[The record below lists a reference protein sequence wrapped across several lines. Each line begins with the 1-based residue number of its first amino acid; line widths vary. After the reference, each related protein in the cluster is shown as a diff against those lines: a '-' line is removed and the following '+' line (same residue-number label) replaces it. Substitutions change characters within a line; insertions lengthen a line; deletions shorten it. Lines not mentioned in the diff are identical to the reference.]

1 MSVKLFKQNSAED
14 YVLRGFSQS
23 EILDFTGV
31 DVGYH
36 GNALKASL
44 KGIDRYAYKI
54 LYVQTTCSSD
64 TILDTLDKYSKGLD
78 KESVLRCLGIAGAN
92 IVKLKQLFSSLGYAE
107 EFAAADKAQR
117 KLHMKNGT
125 IAKYGTDNVFKLS
138 EFQEKAGDTR
148 EKRYGGRYTL
158 SSDSSLAADARATF
172 TEHMKDDAFRSDLD
186 AKKKATNEER
196 YGNTCVMNNPDIRA
210 KHQETCIE
218 KYGVDHPMKI
228 DKNRLAFS
236 LRLKEHADE
245 YNKKSRETCMEKYGV
260 PYYSQTDDFRQMMR
274 DKALAEDSIG
284 HMQEVM
290 LLKHGVKYSHQIP
303 AVREDF
309 RQFFLNNLDSFLEKS
324 RETCIER
331 YGVPYFTQ
339 TDEFKRM
346 QSKRMLDAKV
356 QKQLC
361 AVRLKNHTFK
371 SSLPEDNLY
380 ELLCMCFDASDIE
393 RQYISEEYPY
403 ACDFYIK
410 SRNLYIELN
419 ASWTHGCHWYDMRS
433 NNDVRIVNEWR
444 GKNTAYYD
452 NAISTWT
459 QRDVKKRCLAGIHN
473 LNYVVF
479 WDEKLSDAM
488 LWIGMDCP
496 DGQDWQREYSWLP
509 ERNLMADFSYPE
521 IDACTNKS
529 VIAAVKAANGHVF
542 YANEIALW
550 NKNPY
555 VLRHGTLQA
564 RLYENRYKYL
574 GKLPYELSDA
584 EILRGLSIAGLYRGY
599 SVFDNTGMVDLIK
612 RYDVKSIYD
621 PCAGWGERLLTS
633 GLLGVKYQGCDIN
646 ARLFDGYDSLINHYH
661 LQDCQMHLGDSSM
674 YDMRK
679 HNHDCVFTCPPYESV
694 EHYTTVGAENFSHED
709 FLKWWKEV
717 VLYSVSDTTHVFAY
731 QINTR
736 FKDDMN
742 QILLDLGWTLTEQI
756 PVGKNAVSHLS
767 KRNGKKE
774 KKNWD
779 EIQVFVRK

>member
-78 KESVLRCLGIAGAN
+78 KESVLRELGIAGAN

-138 EFQEKAGDTR
+138 EFQEKAGNTR
-148 EKRYGGRYTL
+148 EERYGGRYTL
-158 SSDSSLAADARATF
+158 SSDSSLADDARATF
-172 TEHMKDDAFRSDLD
+172 MEHMKDDSFRSVVD
-186 AKKKATNEER
+186 AKKKATNEEC
-196 YGNTCVMNNPDIRA
+196 YGDTCVMNNPDIRA

-218 KYGVDHPMKI
+218 KYGVDHPMRI
-228 DKNRLAFS
+228 DKNRAAFS

-260 PYYSQTDDFRQMMR
+260 PYYSQTND
-274 DKALAEDSIG
+274 
-284 HMQEVM
+284 
-290 LLKHGVKYSHQIP
+290 
-303 AVREDF
+303 
-309 RQFFLNNLDSFLEKS
+309 
-324 RETCIER
+324 
-331 YGVPYFTQ
+331 
-339 TDEFKRM
+339 FKRI
-346 QSKRMLDAKV
+346 QSKRMSDLKV
-356 QKQLC
+356 KKQIC

-380 ELLCMCFDASDIE
+380 ELLCMCFDKSDIE
-393 RQYISEEYPY
+393 RQYISEEYPF

-633 GLLGVKYQGCDIN
+633 GLLGVKYHGCDIN
-646 ARLFDGYDSLINHYH
+646 MRLFGGYDSLINHYN
-661 LQDCQMHLGDSSM
+661 LQNCTTHLGDSSI

-694 EHYTTVGAENFSHED
+694 EHYTMVGAENFSHED

-756 PVGKNAVSHLS
+756 PVGKKVVSHLT
-767 KRNGKKE
+767 KRHGKKE
-774 KKNWD
+774 KRNWD
-779 EIQVFVRK
+779 EIQVFVRE

>member
-1 MSVKLFKQNSAED
+1 MSVTLFKQNSAED

-196 YGNTCVMNNPDIRA
+196 YGDTCVMNNPDIRA

-245 YNKKSRETCMEKYGV
+245 YNKKSRETCIEKYGV
-260 PYYSQTDDFRQMMR
+260 PYYSQTND
-274 DKALAEDSIG
+274 
-284 HMQEVM
+284 
-290 LLKHGVKYSHQIP
+290 
-303 AVREDF
+303 
-309 RQFFLNNLDSFLEKS
+309 
-324 RETCIER
+324 
-331 YGVPYFTQ
+331 
-339 TDEFKRM
+339 FKRI
-346 QSKRMLDAKV
+346 QSKRMSDLKV
-356 QKQLC
+356 KKQIC

-380 ELLCMCFDASDIE
+380 DLLCMCFDASDIE
-393 RQYISEEYPY
+393 RQYISDEYPF

-410 SRNLYIELN
+410 SRNMYIELN
-419 ASWTHGCHWYDMRS
+419 ASWTHGCHWYDISS
-433 NNDVRIVNEWR
+433 NNDVRVVTEWR
-444 GKNTAYYD
+444 NKNTAYYD

-459 QRDVKKRCLAGIHN
+459 QRDVEKRSFAEIHN
-473 LNYVVF
+473 LNYIVF

-509 ERNLMADFSYPE
+509 KRNLIADFSYPE
-521 IDACTNKS
+521 IDICRNKA

-542 YANEIALW
+542 YANEMKLW
-550 NKNPY
+550 NENPY

-646 ARLFDGYDSLINHYH
+646 AKLFDGYDSLINHYH
-661 LQDCQMHLGDSSM
+661 LQDCQMYLGDSSM
-674 YDMRK
+674 YDMCQ

-709 FLKWWKEV
+709 FLAWWKEV
-717 VLYSVSDTTHVFAY
+717 VLHSISDTTCIFAY

-736 FKDDMN
+736 FKDNMN
-742 QILLDLGWTLTEQI
+742 RILLDLGWTLTEQI

>member
-54 LYVQTTCSSD
+54 LYVQTTCNSD
-64 TILDTLDKYSKGLD
+64 TILDTLNKYSKGLE

-196 YGNTCVMNNPDIRA
+196 YGDTCVMNNPDIRA

-218 KYGVDHPMKI
+218 KYGVDHPMRT
-228 DKNRLAFS
+228 DKNRAAFS
-236 LRLKEHADE
+236 LRLKEHAEE

-260 PYYSQTDDFRQMMR
+260 PYYSQTND
-274 DKALAEDSIG
+274 
-284 HMQEVM
+284 
-290 LLKHGVKYSHQIP
+290 
-303 AVREDF
+303 
-309 RQFFLNNLDSFLEKS
+309 
-324 RETCIER
+324 
-331 YGVPYFTQ
+331 
-339 TDEFKRM
+339 FKRI
-346 QSKRMLDAKV
+346 QSKRMSDLKV
-356 QKQLC
+356 KKQIC

-380 ELLCMCFDASDIE
+380 ELLCMCFDKSDIE
-393 RQYISEEYPY
+393 RQYISEEYPF

-410 SRNLYIELN
+410 SRNMYIELN
-419 ASWTHGCHWYDMRS
+419 ASWTHGCHWYDVSS
-433 NNDVRIVNEWR
+433 NNDVRVVTEWR
-444 GKNTAYYD
+444 NKNTAYYD

-459 QRDVKKRCLAGIHN
+459 QRDVEKRCLAGIHN

-488 LWIGMDCP
+488 LWVGMDCP
-496 DGQDWQREYSWLP
+496 DGQDWQWEYSWLP

-550 NKNPY
+550 NENLY

-646 ARLFDGYDSLINHYH
+646 ARLFDGYDSLINHYD
-661 LQDCQMHLGDSSM
+661 LQDCHMHLGDSSM
-674 YDMRK
+674 YDMRQ

-709 FLKWWKEV
+709 FLTWWKEV
-717 VLYSVSDTTHVFAY
+717 VLHSISDTTCIFAY

-742 QILLDLGWTLTEQI
+742 RILLDLGWTLTEQI

>member
-1 MSVKLFKQNSAED
+1 MSVTLFKQNSVED

-23 EILDFTGV
+23 EILDFIGV

-54 LYVQTTCSSD
+54 LYVQTTCNSD
-64 TILDTLDKYSKGLD
+64 TILDTLNKYSKGLD

-92 IVKLKQLFSSLGYAE
+92 IVKLKQLFSSLGYAD

-138 EFQEKAGDTR
+138 EFQEKAGNTR
-148 EKRYGGRYTL
+148 EERYGGRYTL

-172 TEHMKDDAFRSDLD
+172 TEHMKDDSFRSAVD

-218 KYGVDHPMKI
+218 KYGVDHPMRI
-228 DKNRLAFS
+228 DKNRVAFS

-274 DKALAEDSIG
+274 DKALSEDSIG

-303 AVREDF
+303 AVKEDF
-309 RQFFLNNLDSFLEKS
+309 HQFFLDN
-324 RETCIER
+324 
-331 YGVPYFTQ
+331 
-339 TDEFKRM
+339 
-346 QSKRMLDAKV
+346 
-356 QKQLC
+356 
-361 AVRLKNHTFK
+361 FK

-393 RQYISEEYPY
+393 RQYISEEYPF
-403 ACDFYIK
+403 ACDFYVK
-410 SRNLYIELN
+410 SRKLYIELN
-419 ASWTHGCHWYDMRS
+419 ASWTHGCHWYDMGS
-433 NNDVRIVNEWR
+433 YKDVRIVNEWR
-444 GKNTAYYD
+444 KKNTAYYN

-459 QRDVKKRCLAGIHN
+459 QRDVEKRCIAGICE

-479 WDEKLSDAM
+479 WDDKLSDAM
-488 LWIGMDCP
+488 LWIGMGCP
-496 DGQDWQREYSWLP
+496 DGQDWQRAYSWLP
-509 ERNLMADFSYPE
+509 ERNLIADFSYPE
-521 IDACTNKS
+521 IDACKNKS

-542 YANEIALW
+542 YKNEIALW

-633 GLLGVKYQGCDIN
+633 GLLGIKYQGCDIN
-646 ARLFDGYDSLINHYH
+646 ARLFDGYDSLINHYN
-661 LQDCQMHLGDSSM
+661 LQDCNVHLGDSAM
-674 YDMRK
+674 YDMCQ
-679 HNHDCVFTCPPYESV
+679 HHHDCVFTCPPYESV
-694 EHYTTVGAENFSHED
+694 EHYTTVGAENLSHED
-709 FLKWWKEV
+709 FLQWWKEV
-717 VLYSVSDTTHVFAY
+717 VLHSISDTTRIFAY

-736 FKDDMN
+736 FKDNMN
-742 QILLDLGWTLTEQI
+742 QILFDFGWTLTEQI
-756 PVGKNAVSHLS
+756 PVGKKAVSHLT
-767 KRNGKKE
+767 KRYGKRE
-774 KKNWD
+774 KRNWD

>member
-23 EILDFTGV
+23 EILDFTSV

-54 LYVQTTCSSD
+54 LYVQTNCSSD
-64 TILDTLDKYSKGLD
+64 TILDTLDKYSNGLD

-172 TEHMKDDAFRSDLD
+172 TEHMKDDSFRSAVD

-196 YGNTCVMNNPDIRA
+196 YGDTCVMNNPDIRA
-210 KHQETCIE
+210 KHQETCME
-218 KYGVDHPMKI
+218 KYGVDHPMRI
-228 DKNRLAFS
+228 DKNRAAFS

-260 PYYSQTDDFRQMMR
+260 PYYSQTEEARNKMR
-274 DKALAEDSIG
+274 DKALSEDAIG
-284 HMQEVM
+284 RMMKSMVSMYGVM
-290 LLKHGVKYSHQIP
+290 YSHQIP
-303 AVREDF
+303 SVKEQF
-309 RQFFLNNLDSFLEKS
+309 RQRVIDNRDDFNRKRLATVMKNNTFNS
-324 RETCIER
+324 
-331 YGVPYFTQ
+331 
-339 TDEFKRM
+339 
-346 QSKRMLDAKV
+346 SK
-356 QKQLC
+356 C
-361 AVRLKNHTFK
+361 
-371 SSLPEDNLY
+371 EDKLY
-380 ELLCMCFDASDIE
+380 DLLVELVGESDGC
-393 RQYISEEYPY
+393 RQNNSDEYPY

-410 SRNLYIELN
+410 SRNMYIELN
-419 ASWTHGCHWYDMRS
+419 AHWSHGGHWYTDD
-433 NNDVRIVNEWR
+433 DVDVVSCWSER
-444 GKNTAYYD
+444 NTTYYN
-452 NAISTWT
+452 NAISVWT
-459 QRDVKKRCLAGIHN
+459 KRDVDKRNCAIRSK
-473 LNYVVF
+473 LNYIVF
-479 WDEKLSDAM
+479 WDKKLSDAI
-488 LWIGMDCP
+488 LWIAMGCP
-496 DGQDWQREYSWLP
+496 DGRDWLYEYSWLP
-509 ERNLMADFSYPE
+509 SRDLNINFSFPK
-521 IDACTNKS
+521 IKSCTNRS

-542 YANEIALW
+542 YANEMKLW
-550 NKNPY
+550 NENPY

-574 GKLPYELSDA
+574 GKLPYELSDI
-584 EILRGLSIAGLYRGY
+584 EILRGLSISGLYRGY
-599 SVFDNTGMVDLIK
+599 SVYDNTGMVDLIK

-633 GLLGVKYQGCDIN
+633 GLLGVKYHGCDIN
-646 ARLFDGYDSLINHYH
+646 MRLFGGYDSLINHYN
-661 LQDCQMHLGDSSM
+661 LQNCTTHLGDSSI

-717 VLYSVSDTTHVFAY
+717 VLYSVSDTTRIFAY

-779 EIQVFVRK
+779 EIQVFVRE

>member
-23 EILDFTGV
+23 EILDFTSV

-54 LYVQTTCSSD
+54 LYVQTNCSSD
-64 TILDTLDKYSKGLD
+64 TILDTLDRYSKGLD

-107 EFAAADKAQR
+107 EFAAADKVQR

-172 TEHMKDDAFRSDLD
+172 TEHMKDDSFRSAVD

-196 YGNTCVMNNPDIRA
+196 YGDTCVMNNPDIRA
-210 KHQETCIE
+210 KHQETCME
-218 KYGVDHPMKI
+218 KYGVDHPMRI
-228 DKNRLAFS
+228 DKNRAAFS

-274 DKALAEDSIG
+274 DKALAEDAIG
-284 HMQEVM
+284 RMMKSMVSMYGVM
-290 LLKHGVKYSHQIP
+290 YSHQIP
-303 AVREDF
+303 SVKEQF
-309 RQFFLNNLDSFLEKS
+309 RQRLIDNRDDFNRKRLATVMKNNTFNS
-324 RETCIER
+324 
-331 YGVPYFTQ
+331 
-339 TDEFKRM
+339 
-346 QSKRMLDAKV
+346 SK
-356 QKQLC
+356 C
-361 AVRLKNHTFK
+361 
-371 SSLPEDNLY
+371 EDKLY
-380 ELLCMCFDASDIE
+380 DLLVELFGESDVC
-393 RQYISEEYPY
+393 RQYNSDEYPY
-403 ACDFYIK
+403 ACDFHIK
-410 SRNLYIELN
+410 SRNMYIELN
-419 ASWTHGCHWYDMRS
+419 AHWSHGGHWYTDDDA
-433 NNDVRIVNEWR
+433 DVVSCWSER
-444 GKNTAYYD
+444 NTSYYN
-452 NAISTWT
+452 NAISIWT
-459 QRDVKKRCLAGIHN
+459 KRDVDKRNCAIRN
-473 LNYVVF
+473 KLNYVVF
-479 WDEKLSDAM
+479 WDKKLSDAI
-488 LWIGMDCP
+488 LWIAMGCP
-496 DGQDWQREYSWLP
+496 DGRDWLYEYSWLP
-509 ERNLMADFSYPE
+509 SRDLNINFSFPK
-521 IDACTNKS
+521 IKSCTNRS

-542 YANEIALW
+542 YANEMKLW
-550 NKNPY
+550 NENPC
-555 VLRHGTLQA
+555 VLKHGTLQA

-574 GKLPYELSDA
+574 GKLPCELSDA
-584 EILRGLSIAGLYRGY
+584 EILRGLSISGLYRGY

-633 GLLGVKYQGCDIN
+633 GLLGVKYHGCDIN
-646 ARLFDGYDSLINHYH
+646 ARLFDGYDSLINHYD
-661 LQDCQMHLGDSSM
+661 LQDCHMHLGDSSM

-679 HNHDCVFTCPPYESV
+679 HNHDCVFTCPPYEFV

-709 FLKWWKEV
+709 FLKWWKKV
-717 VLYSVSDTTHVFAY
+717 VLYSVSDTTHIFAY

-742 QILLDLGWTLTEQI
+742 QILLDFGWTLTEQI
-756 PVGKNAVSHLS
+756 PVGKKAVSHLT
-767 KRNGKKE
+767 KRHGKKE
-774 KKNWD
+774 KSNWD
-779 EIQVFVRK
+779 EIQVFVRE

>member
-196 YGNTCVMNNPDIRA
+196 YGDTCVMNNDDVLA
-210 KHQETCIE
+210 K
-218 KYGVDHPMKI
+218 Y
-228 DKNRLAFS
+228 
-236 LRLKEHADE
+236 HA
-245 YNKKSRETCMEKYGV
+245 TCM
-260 PYYSQTDDFRQMMR
+260 
-274 DKALAEDSIG
+274 
-284 HMQEVM
+284 
-290 LLKHGVKYSHQIP
+290 
-303 AVREDF
+303 
-309 RQFFLNNLDSFLEKS
+309 
-324 RETCIER
+324 ER
-331 YGVPYFTQ
+331 YGVSCYARTADFRRKMNNFTSMRIQ
-339 TDEFKRM
+339 DGVF
-346 QSKRMLDAKV
+346 
-356 QKQLC
+356 
-361 AVRLKNHTFK
+361 
-371 SSLPEDNLY
+371 SSSSSEETLY
-380 ELLCMCFDASDIE
+380 ILLLNCFDESDII
-393 RQYISEEYPY
+393 RQYMSDVYDY

-410 SRNLYIELN
+410 SRNMYVELN
-419 ASWTHGCHWYDMRS
+419 ATWLHGGHWYDADS
-433 NNDVRIVNEWR
+433 TYDNSVLLKWQK
-444 GKNTAYYD
+444 KNTAYYD
-452 NAISTWT
+452 NAIATWT
-459 QRDVKKRCLAGIHN
+459 KRDVHKREMAKKNA
-473 LNYVVF
+473 LNYVVL
-479 WDEKLSDAM
+479 WDANLSDAM
-488 LWIGMDCP
+488 LWIAMGCP
-496 DGQDWQREYSWLP
+496 DGQDWLQEYSWLP
-509 ERNLMADFSYPE
+509 ERSLAVNFSYPK
-521 IDACTNKS
+521 IDVCNNRS
-529 VIAAVKAANGHVF
+529 VRAAVKAANGHVF
-542 YANEIALW
+542 YDNAINLW
-550 NKNPY
+550 DANPY
-555 VLRHGTLQA
+555 VLCYGTLQA
-564 RLYENRYKYL
+564 RLYVNRYKYL
-574 GKLPYELSDA
+574 GKLPYDLSDI
-584 EILRGLSIAGLYRGY
+584 EILRGLSISGLYRGY
-599 SVFDNTGMVDLIK
+599 SVFDNTGMVNLIK
-612 RYDVKSIYD
+612 RYDVTSIYD

-646 ARLFDGYDSLINHYH
+646 AKLFDGYDSLINHYH

-674 YDMRK
+674 YDMRQ

-694 EHYTTVGAENFSHED
+694 EHYTTVGAENFSHDD
-709 FLKWWKEV
+709 FLAWWKEV
-717 VLYSVSDTTHVFAY
+717 VLHSISDTTRIFAY

-742 QILLDLGWTLTEQI
+742 QILLDLSWTLTEQI
-756 PVGKNAVSHLS
+756 PVGKNVVSHLT
-767 KRNGKKE
+767 KRNGEKVKKS
-774 KKNWD
+774 WD

>member
-1 MSVKLFKQNSAED
+1 MSVTLFKQNSAED

-23 EILDFTGV
+23 EILNFTGV

-172 TEHMKDDAFRSDLD
+172 TEHMKDDAFRSVVD

-196 YGNTCVMNNPDIRA
+196 YGDTCVMNNDDVLA
-210 KHQETCIE
+210 K
-218 KYGVDHPMKI
+218 Y
-228 DKNRLAFS
+228 
-236 LRLKEHADE
+236 HA
-245 YNKKSRETCMEKYGV
+245 TCM
-260 PYYSQTDDFRQMMR
+260 
-274 DKALAEDSIG
+274 
-284 HMQEVM
+284 
-290 LLKHGVKYSHQIP
+290 
-303 AVREDF
+303 
-309 RQFFLNNLDSFLEKS
+309 
-324 RETCIER
+324 ER
-331 YGVPYFTQ
+331 YGVSCYARTADFRRKMNNFTSMRIQ
-339 TDEFKRM
+339 DGVF
-346 QSKRMLDAKV
+346 
-356 QKQLC
+356 
-361 AVRLKNHTFK
+361 
-371 SSLPEDNLY
+371 SSSSSEETLY
-380 ELLCMCFDASDIE
+380 ILLLNCFDESDII
-393 RQYISEEYPY
+393 RQYMSDVYDY

-410 SRNLYIELN
+410 SRNMYVELN
-419 ASWTHGCHWYDMRS
+419 ATWLHGGHWYDADS
-433 NNDVRIVNEWR
+433 TYDNSVLLKWQK
-444 GKNTAYYD
+444 KNTAYYD
-452 NAISTWT
+452 NAIATWT
-459 QRDVKKRCLAGIHN
+459 KRDVHKREMAKKNA
-473 LNYVVF
+473 LNYVVL
-479 WDEKLSDAM
+479 WDANLSDAM
-488 LWIGMDCP
+488 LWIAMGCP
-496 DGQDWQREYSWLP
+496 DGQDWLQEYSWLP
-509 ERNLMADFSYPE
+509 ERSLAVNFSYPK
-521 IDACTNKS
+521 IDVCNNRS
-529 VIAAVKAANGHVF
+529 VRAAVKAANGHVF
-542 YANEIALW
+542 YDNAINLW
-550 NKNPY
+550 DANPY
-555 VLRHGTLQA
+555 VLCYGTLQA
-564 RLYENRYKYL
+564 RLYANRYKYL
-574 GKLPYELSDA
+574 GKLPYDLSDI
-584 EILRGLSIAGLYRGY
+584 EILRGLSISGLYRGY

-612 RYDVKSIYD
+612 RYDVTSIYD

-646 ARLFDGYDSLINHYH
+646 AKLFDGYDSLINYYH
-661 LQDCQMHLGDSSM
+661 LQNCHMHLGDSSM

-709 FLKWWKEV
+709 FLVWWKEV
-717 VLYSVSDTTHVFAY
+717 VLHSISDTTRVFAY

>member
-1 MSVKLFKQNSAED
+1 MSVTLFKQNSAED

-196 YGNTCVMNNPDIRA
+196 YGDTCVMNNPDICA
-210 KHQETCIE
+210 KYQETCIE
-218 KYGVDHPMKI
+218 KYGVDHPMRI
-228 DKNRLAFS
+228 DKNRAAFS
-236 LRLKEHADE
+236 LRLKEHAEE

-260 PYYSQTDDFRQMMR
+260 PYYSQTND
-274 DKALAEDSIG
+274 
-284 HMQEVM
+284 
-290 LLKHGVKYSHQIP
+290 
-303 AVREDF
+303 
-309 RQFFLNNLDSFLEKS
+309 
-324 RETCIER
+324 
-331 YGVPYFTQ
+331 
-339 TDEFKRM
+339 FKRI
-346 QSKRMLDAKV
+346 QSKRMSDLKV
-356 QKQLC
+356 KKQIC

-380 ELLCMCFDASDIE
+380 ELLCMCFDKSDIE
-393 RQYISEEYPY
+393 RQYISEEYPF

-410 SRNLYIELN
+410 SRNMYIELN
-419 ASWTHGCHWYDMRS
+419 ASWTHGCHWYDVSS
-433 NNDVRIVNEWR
+433 NNDVRVVTEWR
-444 GKNTAYYD
+444 NKNTAYYD

-459 QRDVKKRCLAGIHN
+459 QRDVEKRCLAGIHN

-488 LWIGMDCP
+488 LWVGMDCP
-496 DGQDWQREYSWLP
+496 DGQDWQWEYSWLP

-550 NKNPY
+550 NENPY

-646 ARLFDGYDSLINHYH
+646 ARLFDGYDSLINHYD
-661 LQDCQMHLGDSSM
+661 LQDCHMHLGDSSM
-674 YDMRK
+674 YDMRQ

-709 FLKWWKEV
+709 FLTWWKEV
-717 VLYSVSDTTHVFAY
+717 VLHSISDTTRVFAY

-742 QILLDLGWTLTEQI
+742 RILLDLGWTLTEQI

>member
-1 MSVKLFKQNSAED
+1 MSVTLFKQNSAED

-92 IVKLKQLFSSLGYAE
+92 IVKLKQLFLSLGYAE

-158 SSDSSLAADARATF
+158 SSDSSLADDARATF
-172 TEHMKDDAFRSDLD
+172 TEHMKDDAFRSAVD

-196 YGNTCVMNNPDIRA
+196 YGDTCVMNNPDIRA

-218 KYGVDHPMKI
+218 KYGVDHPMRT
-228 DKNRLAFS
+228 DKNRAAFS
-236 LRLKEHADE
+236 LRLKEHAEE

-260 PYYSQTDDFRQMMR
+260 PYYAQTEEARKKMHDRALSEDAIGRMM
-274 DKALAEDSIG
+274 KSMVSMYG
-284 HMQEVM
+284 VM
-290 LLKHGVKYSHQIP
+290 YSHQIP
-303 AVREDF
+303 SVKEQF
-309 RQFFLNNLDSFLEKS
+309 RQRVIDNRDDFNRKRLATVMKNNTFNS
-324 RETCIER
+324 
-331 YGVPYFTQ
+331 
-339 TDEFKRM
+339 
-346 QSKRMLDAKV
+346 SK
-356 QKQLC
+356 C
-361 AVRLKNHTFK
+361 
-371 SSLPEDNLY
+371 EDKLY
-380 ELLCMCFDASDIE
+380 DLLVELFGESDVC
-393 RQYISEEYPY
+393 RQYNSDEYPY

-410 SRNLYIELN
+410 SRNMYIELN
-419 ASWTHGCHWYDMRS
+419 AHWSHGGHWYTDDDA
-433 NNDVRIVNEWR
+433 DVVSCWSER
-444 GKNTAYYD
+444 NTTYYN
-452 NAISTWT
+452 NAISVWT
-459 QRDVKKRCLAGIHN
+459 KRDVDKRNCAIRN
-473 LNYVVF
+473 KLNYIVF
-479 WDEKLSDAM
+479 WDKKLSDAI
-488 LWIGMDCP
+488 LWIAMGCP
-496 DGQDWQREYSWLP
+496 DGRDWLYEYSWLP
-509 ERNLMADFSYPE
+509 SRDLNINFSFPK
-521 IDACTNKS
+521 IKSCTNRS

-542 YANEIALW
+542 YANEMKLW
-550 NKNPY
+550 NENPY

-564 RLYENRYKYL
+564 RLYENRYNYL
-574 GKLPYELSDA
+574 GKLPCELSDA
-584 EILRGLSIAGLYRGY
+584 EILRGLSISGLYRGY

-633 GLLGVKYQGCDIN
+633 GLLGVKYHGCDIN
-646 ARLFDGYDSLINHYH
+646 MRLFDGYDSLINHYN
-661 LQDCQMHLGDSSM
+661 LQNCTTHLGDSSM

-709 FLKWWKEV
+709 FLTWWKEV
-717 VLYSVSDTTHVFAY
+717 VLHSISDTTRIFAY

-756 PVGKNAVSHLS
+756 PVGKNVVSHLT
-767 KRNGKKE
+767 KRNGEKVKKS
-774 KKNWD
+774 WD

>member
-1 MSVKLFKQNSAED
+1 
-14 YVLRGFSQS
+14 
-23 EILDFTGV
+23 
-31 DVGYH
+31 
-36 GNALKASL
+36 
-44 KGIDRYAYKI
+44 
-54 LYVQTTCSSD
+54 
-64 TILDTLDKYSKGLD
+64 
-78 KESVLRCLGIAGAN
+78 
-92 IVKLKQLFSSLGYAE
+92 
-107 EFAAADKAQR
+107 
-117 KLHMKNGT
+117 
-125 IAKYGTDNVFKLS
+125 
-138 EFQEKAGDTR
+138 
-148 EKRYGGRYTL
+148 
-158 SSDSSLAADARATF
+158 
-172 TEHMKDDAFRSDLD
+172 MKDDSFRSAVD

-196 YGNTCVMNNPDIRA
+196 YGDTCVMNNPDILA
-210 KHQETCIE
+210 KYQETCIE
-218 KYGVDHPMKI
+218 KYGVDHAMRT
-228 DKNRLAFS
+228 DKNRAAFS

-260 PYYSQTDDFRQMMR
+260 PYYSQTND
-274 DKALAEDSIG
+274 
-284 HMQEVM
+284 
-290 LLKHGVKYSHQIP
+290 
-303 AVREDF
+303 
-309 RQFFLNNLDSFLEKS
+309 
-324 RETCIER
+324 
-331 YGVPYFTQ
+331 
-339 TDEFKRM
+339 FKRI
-346 QSKRMLDAKV
+346 QSKRMSDLKV
-356 QKQLC
+356 KKQIC

-380 ELLCMCFDASDIE
+380 ELLCMCFDKSDIE
-393 RQYISEEYPY
+393 RQYISEEYPF

-509 ERNLMADFSYPE
+509 ERNLMVDFSYPE

-550 NKNPY
+550 NENPY

-574 GKLPYELSDA
+574 GKLPYELSDT
-584 EILRGLSIAGLYRGY
+584 EILRGLSISGLYRGY
-599 SVFDNTGMVDLIK
+599 SVFDNTGMVDLIR
-612 RYDVKSIYD
+612 RYDVMSIYD

-646 ARLFDGYDSLINHYH
+646 AKLFDGYDSLINHYH

-674 YDMRK
+674 YDMRQ

-756 PVGKNAVSHLS
+756 PVGKKAVSHLS

>member
-1 MSVKLFKQNSAED
+1 MSVTLFKQNSAED

-92 IVKLKQLFSSLGYAE
+92 IVKLKQLFLSLGYAE
-107 EFAAADKAQR
+107 KFAAADKAQR

-158 SSDSSLAADARATF
+158 SSDSSLADDARAMF
-172 TEHMKDDAFRSDLD
+172 TEHMKDDSFRSAVD

-196 YGNTCVMNNPDIRA
+196 YGDTCVMNNDDVLA
-210 KHQETCIE
+210 K
-218 KYGVDHPMKI
+218 Y
-228 DKNRLAFS
+228 
-236 LRLKEHADE
+236 HA
-245 YNKKSRETCMEKYGV
+245 TCM
-260 PYYSQTDDFRQMMR
+260 
-274 DKALAEDSIG
+274 
-284 HMQEVM
+284 
-290 LLKHGVKYSHQIP
+290 
-303 AVREDF
+303 
-309 RQFFLNNLDSFLEKS
+309 
-324 RETCIER
+324 ER
-331 YGVPYFTQ
+331 YGVSCYARTADFRRKMNNVTSMRIQ
-339 TDEFKRM
+339 DGVF
-346 QSKRMLDAKV
+346 
-356 QKQLC
+356 
-361 AVRLKNHTFK
+361 
-371 SSLPEDNLY
+371 SSSSSEETLY
-380 ELLCMCFDASDIE
+380 ILLLNCFDESDII
-393 RQYISEEYPY
+393 RQYMSDVYDY

-410 SRNLYIELN
+410 SRNMYVELN
-419 ASWTHGCHWYDMRS
+419 ATWLHGGHWYDADS
-433 NNDVRIVNEWR
+433 TYDNSVLLKWQK
-444 GKNTAYYD
+444 KNTAYYD
-452 NAISTWT
+452 NAIATWT
-459 QRDVKKRCLAGIHN
+459 KRDVHKREMAKKNA

-479 WDEKLSDAM
+479 WDANLSDAM
-488 LWIGMDCP
+488 LWIAMGCP
-496 DGQDWQREYSWLP
+496 DGQDWLQEYSWLP
-509 ERNLMADFSYPE
+509 ERSLAVNFSYPK
-521 IDACTNKS
+521 IDVCNNRS
-529 VIAAVKAANGHVF
+529 VRAAVKAANGHVF
-542 YANEIALW
+542 YDNAINLW
-550 NKNPY
+550 DANPY
-555 VLRHGTLQA
+555 VLCYGTLQA
-564 RLYENRYKYL
+564 RLYFNRYKYL
-574 GKLPYELSDA
+574 GKLPYDLSDI
-584 EILRGLSIAGLYRGY
+584 EILRGLSISGLYRGY

-633 GLLGVKYQGCDIN
+633 GLLGVKYHGCDIN
-646 ARLFDGYDSLINHYH
+646 ARLFGGYDSLINHYD
-661 LQDCQMHLGDSSM
+661 LQDCNVHLGDSAT
-674 YDMRK
+674 YDMCQ
-679 HNHDCVFTCPPYESV
+679 HHHDCVFTCPPYESV

-717 VLYSVSDTTHVFAY
+717 VLHSISDMTRIFAY

-742 QILLDLGWTLTEQI
+742 RILLDLGWTLTEQI

>member
-1 MSVKLFKQNSAED
+1 MSVTLFKQNSAED

-64 TILDTLDKYSKGLD
+64 TILDALDKYSKGLD

-186 AKKKATNEER
+186 AKKKVTNEER
-196 YGNTCVMNNPDIRA
+196 YGDICVMNNPDIRA

-260 PYYSQTDDFRQMMR
+260 PYYSQTDDF
-274 DKALAEDSIG
+274 
-284 HMQEVM
+284 
-290 LLKHGVKYSHQIP
+290 
-303 AVREDF
+303 
-309 RQFFLNNLDSFLEKS
+309 
-324 RETCIER
+324 
-331 YGVPYFTQ
+331 
-339 TDEFKRM
+339 KRI
-346 QSKRMLDAKV
+346 QSKRMSDLKV
-356 QKQLC
+356 KKQIC

-393 RQYISEEYPY
+393 RQYISDEYPF

-410 SRNLYIELN
+410 SRNMYIELN
-419 ASWTHGCHWYDMRS
+419 ASWTHGCHWYDMSS
-433 NNDVRIVNEWR
+433 NNDVRILNEWR

-452 NAISTWT
+452 NAISTWI
-459 QRDVKKRCLAGIHN
+459 QRDVKKRCLAEIHN

-509 ERNLMADFSYPE
+509 KRNLIADFSYPE
-521 IDACTNKS
+521 IDICRNKA

-542 YANEIALW
+542 YANEMKLW
-550 NKNPY
+550 NENPC

-574 GKLPYELSDA
+574 GKLPCELSDA

-646 ARLFDGYDSLINHYH
+646 ARLFDGYDSLINYYH
-661 LQDCQMHLGDSSM
+661 LQDCHMHLGDSSM

-717 VLYSVSDTTHVFAY
+717 ILYSVSDTTRIFAY

-742 QILLDLGWTLTEQI
+742 QILLDFGWTLTEQI
-756 PVGKNAVSHLS
+756 PVGKKAVSHLT
-767 KRNGKKE
+767 KRHGKKE
-774 KKNWD
+774 KRNWD